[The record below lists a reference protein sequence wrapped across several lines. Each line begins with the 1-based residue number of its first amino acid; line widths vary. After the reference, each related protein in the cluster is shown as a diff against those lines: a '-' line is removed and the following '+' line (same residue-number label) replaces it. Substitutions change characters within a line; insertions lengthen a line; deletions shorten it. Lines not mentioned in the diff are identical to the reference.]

1 MVAFIQRDASP
12 EIPPPYVFPGV
23 TICSFRLAAKLTN
36 LQALCDQW
44 LNIGTLAKRGFKY
57 IAFLPF
63 VDMEIV
69 SYPKMLFGE
78 QPYSDWGYATQQE
91 IYFRFFVWKL
101 QYACGV
107 MLPAA
112 LPELFFPYIFVD
124 NSWSM
129 ISGRNVIGFPKVM
142 AQFNP
147 PSVSATNPFNVT
159 VCALALDQYA
169 PTTKLEWQPVV
180 RVQPAASAK
189 KPVAPSPQTVWP
201 WVELGGSIVNPL
213 LNLMLQEL
221 VEAAPT
227 TFSTVQLKQFR
238 DASSLTKSCYQAVL
252 STPFTPSQVGPPV
265 PLGPVTVAVETYA
278 SLDIPGALGFQ
289 AGTPLQPLLQYS
301 VELGMSM
308 GQGTTL
314 FVNS

>member
-23 TICSFRLAAKLTN
+23 TICSFRLAAELTK

-69 SYPKMLFGE
+69 SYPKMTFGE

-101 QYACGV
+101 QYACGIMV
-107 MLPAA
+107 PAE

-124 NSWSM
+124 DSWSM

-159 VCALALDQYA
+159 VSALALDQYA
-169 PTTKLEWQPVV
+169 QTTKLDWQPIVK
-180 RVQPAASAK
+180 VQPASSAK
-189 KPVAPSPQTVWP
+189 KPVVPGPQTVWP
-201 WVELGGSIVNPL
+201 WVELGTGLANPL
-213 LNLMLQEL
+213 LNGLLQDL
-221 VEAAPT
+221 VAAVPN
-227 TFSTVQLKQFR
+227 TFLTVQLKQFR
-238 DASSLTKSCYQAVL
+238 DASSLTEACYQAVL
-252 STPFTPSQVGPPV
+252 STPFTPSQVGPPAA
-265 PLGPVTVAVETYA
+265 LGPVTVTVESYA
-278 SLDIPGALGFQ
+278 SLDIPGALGFK
-289 AGTPLQPLLQYS
+289 AGKPLQPLLQYS
-301 VELGMSM
+301 VGLNMSM